1 MDSIL
6 QNIDTEKRNRIIN
19 AAIEEFSLY
28 PYEKASTNNIVKNA
42 EISKGLLFHYFGNKK
57 DLYERLIGFV
67 LNKLFN
73 EIASQIA
80 WEERDIFERIKALII
95 VKIKIGQ
102 IYPSMFNF
110 IIKVLSE
117 KNTSSIEDVT
127 NLYEK
132 YGINLQNLLGD
143 VYTKNIDFS
152 LFRDFHTVDKCINI
166 IRWTMER
173 YAEESLLK
181 IDDMVNVDYDKI
193 SVEMDSYISILKK
206 TFYY

>member
-1 MDSIL
+1 MDTIF

-42 EISKGLLFHYFGNKK
+42 GISKGLLFHYFGNKN
-57 DLYERLIGFV
+57 DMYESLISFV
-67 LNKLFN
+67 LNKLFDD
-73 EIASQIA
+73 ITSQIA

-95 VKIKIGQ
+95 VKIKMSKM
-102 IYPSMFNF
+102 YPNMFNF
-110 IIKVLSE
+110 ILKVLSE
-117 KNTSSIEDVT
+117 KNTNTIEDVT
-127 NLYEK
+127 SMYEK
-132 YGINLQNLLGD
+132 YGVNLQNLLSD

-152 LFRDFHTVDKCINI
+152 LFRELQLVDKSINI

-173 YAEESLLK
+173 YAEESILK
-181 IDDMVNVDYDKI
+181 IDDMGNLYYDKI
-193 SVEMDSYISILKK
+193 SAELDEYISILKK